1 MRMRHFIIP
10 PAVLLMFFCAC
21 ADLRAQAAKTEK
33 TPASSVIQE
42 IEIYQEAMSWF
53 RKGEDMIE
61 TDMENSD
68 EQAEMFLKAIELWP
82 EFLQAHYNLG
92 LIYINRNKM
101 KEAAEE
107 FETVLHLSRIPIRIF
122 TTCWALRTAKPA
134 ICMGPS
140 MLLKKASGKNRKTCL
155 C

>member
-1 MRMRHFIIP
+1 MRIRYFILSGI
-10 PAVLLMFFCAC
+10 VLVIVYGC
-21 ADLRAQAAKTEK
+21 ADLWAQSAKTEK
-33 TPASSVIQE
+33 TPASSVMQE
-42 IEIYQEAMSWF
+42 MENYPEAMSWF
-53 RKGEDMIE
+53 RKGEDMID
-61 TDMENSD
+61 TDRENSD